1 MDDLISRQAAID
13 AIYHHLPSVSRT
25 RARTMLHEVP
35 SAQPENQVHLCDS
48 CRHVY
53 PECPSE
59 KDDVIFGNGKGNDNI
74 CACNKYEPSAQ
85 PEIIRCKD
93 CIYYDPPHVENNG
106 VRYEYDEMPAD
117 AFDALGTGLV
127 NAEYGINIGGRCCV
141 DYYCKHYS
149 DDKRVFVR
157 EDNYC
162 GRAERKTECC
172 PVCGRTLG
180 VSQFVKTQTG
190 FRVGDPYCKRCG
202 QAIDWKE
209 GE

>member
-13 AIYHHLPSVSRT
+13 ALDGEIEITGRT
-25 RARTMLHEVP
+25 NAKAVKGYVRLV
-35 SAQPENQVHLCDS
+35 
-48 CRHVY
+48 
-53 PECPSE
+53 
-59 KDDVIFGNGKGNDNI
+59 KDRL
-74 CACNKYEPSAQ
+74 ERLPSAQ

-127 NAEYGINIGGRCCV
+127 SAEYGINIGGRCCV
-141 DYYCKHYS
+141 DYYCKNYS

-162 GRAERKTECC
+162 GRAER
-172 PVCGRTLG
+172 RT
-180 VSQFVKTQTG
+180 
-190 FRVGDPYCKRCG
+190 D
-202 QAIDWKE
+202 E
-209 GE
+209 